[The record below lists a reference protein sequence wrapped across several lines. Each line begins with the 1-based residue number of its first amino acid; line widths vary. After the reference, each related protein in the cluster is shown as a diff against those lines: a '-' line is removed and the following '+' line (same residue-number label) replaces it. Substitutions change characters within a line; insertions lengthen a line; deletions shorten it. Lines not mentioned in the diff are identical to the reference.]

1 LKSKK
6 EGRIFRCISVKKKYS
21 KKARKQAYS
30 RRYPEKKDKKY
41 FWLQLLLPLGLWLID
56 LCLIFWLFTWYH

>member
-1 LKSKK
+1 MSIRIPKERNISQKRENKPITADILK
-6 EGRIFRCISVKKKYS
+6 
-21 KKARKQAYS
+21 
-30 RRYPEKKDKKY
+30 KKDKKY